1 MKRLRNWDN
10 KTWLSSEKY
19 ISTFNIFLKSKIKFN
34 RKKVI
39 LDMGCGRANIISSLQ
54 KKYKFKEK
62 PIGIDVIKNK
72 NIKKNII
79 FNKIDGI
86 SFLKKTKKKFDLI
99 MIKQTIHFFNEKQIK
114 SLLVSAKS
122 KLNKRGN
129 LLIFS
134 LKTNDNQIP
143 CFKKMKLKLKK
154 SLKKDEILFKIIK
167 SNLKN
172 SKESYFNF
180 KVNIS
185 KQKYIKMIKNR
196 YISCLLDMSVKDL
209 NFGINELNLKYKDYI
224 KFTDTLKCISYIKN

>member
-1 MKRLRNWDN
+1 MKKLRNWDD

-19 ISTFNIFLKSKIKFN
+19 ISTFNIFLKSKLKFN
-34 RKKVI
+34 KKKVI

-54 KKYKFKEK
+54 KKYKFREK
-62 PIGIDVIKNK
+62 PIGIDIIKNK

-79 FNKIDGI
+79 INKIDGI

-99 MIKQTIHFFNEKQIK
+99 IIKQTIHFFNKKHIK

-154 SLKKDEILFKIIK
+154 KLRKRRNTIQ
-167 SNLKN
+167 N
-172 SKESYFNF
+172 Y
-180 KVNIS
+180 
-185 KQKYIKMIKNR
+185 
-196 YISCLLDMSVKDL
+196 
-209 NFGINELNLKYKDYI
+209 
-224 KFTDTLKCISYIKN
+224 